1 MIKVIKRNGKTTDFN
16 IEKIEKAILYA
27 MNDINYQDK
36 DNIHEIVESIIE
48 QIEDLELDTITVEE
62 IQEIVVGELYSVDR
76 KLGRVYN
83 DYRNE
88 KNLVRDNQEDGL
100 LSRDFLSKYKHLPDP
115 FPTDMSSFVFYRTY
129 SRFLP
134 KENRRE
140 RWWEV
145 VKRVVEYN
153 CSLAP
158 TSVQEAEKLFD
169 NIYNLKQFPS
179 GRSFWIGG
187 TEVSRKYPQ
196 ANFNCSFSILNEYD
210 AFVETFYL
218 LLIGAGVGYRVLPD
232 DVDRLP
238 KIRKDIE
245 IVDMYYRPVEKAQRK
260 EYTELTFLN
269 KETAKITIGDSKE
282 GWVQSLEAFL
292 KLHYDSFYRAVKT
305 IMIDY
310 NNIRP
315 AGEPLKTFGGTASG
329 HNSMMMMLN
338 KISKVIKNCNNVI
351 DETYVKLK
359 PIDCTDIANIL
370 GENVVSGGVRR
381 TAEIVLFDIDDKE
394 MLEAKNNLY
403 TLKDGKWV
411 VNKDIIHRSMSNN
424 STYYKQKPTRE
435 KLHWQVQ
442 QIRFSGEP
450 AFINQESASKRR
462 PNYQGN
468 NACFTGDMRL
478 LTSEG
483 YKTFEELNNKV
494 VEVININGETSAGKV
509 WCNGEKETI
518 RLRLANKKEITCTP
532 DHKFMTIDGEEVE
545 AKDLKG
551 KKLMPYIGN
560 HKIFDEEFIKYGFIQ
575 GDGSLGRLKSDV
587 YRGLEVNIGD
597 KDQDIYSLFR
607 NDKYTHVK
615 GDRKIYLQGYNDKL
629 NSLGFDSNQLPIREF
644 PSTYNNWNNLQKT
657 SFLQGC
663 FSANGGIIKKH
674 RISYKTTSIKFALK
688 LMDTL
693 KEDFA
698 IETYLTTN
706 KAKEVEFSNGTYLC
720 KESYDVNISK
730 YESIQTFHN
739 EINFY
744 HIYKKIELRNLLK
757 HKSPNVINI
766 LKSKLK
772 LVYDFNEPKTHWGIV
787 EGYIVHNCGEI
798 LLDDRGMC
806 NLTEINMVKF
816 IENGKLN
823 EKSLYDAQKL
833 SARTGYR
840 MTCVDFELHKW
851 DYINKR
857 DRLTGCS
864 ITGWQDAMNIL
875 KLSKEEQK
883 RVLNNLKQIAID
895 SANQLA
901 EELGYNKPVLNTT
914 LKPSGTISLLPNV
927 SAGIHYSHSESYVR
941 RIRINALDPLAFAL
955 KEMGYDLKA
964 EVGQTLDNATTLV
977 VEFPMKS
984 PAGKT
989 KQNVAAIEQLENY
1002 KFFMENYVNHNVSI
1016 TVTVRENEWDDVE
1029 QWLWDNWDSVIAISL
1044 LPLSDAMYNLMPYE
1058 EINEEQYTEL
1068 LNKTPKFNPSLI
1080 SKYEKGED
1088 FEVSEAD
1095 CEGGICPVK

>member
-1 MIKVIKRNGKTTDFN
+1 MIKVIKRNGKTVDFDV
-16 IEKIEKAILYA
+16 EKIEKAILYA
-27 MNDINYQDK
+27 MDDVDYEDK
-36 DNIHEIVESIIE
+36 ENIHDIVENIVE
-48 QIEDLELDTITVEE
+48 QIEDLEEDTITVEE

-76 KLGRVYN
+76 KLGKIYN

-88 KNLVRDNQEDGL
+88 KNLNRDSQEYGL
-100 LSRDFLSKYKHLPDP
+100 LSKDFLSKYKHLSDP

-158 TSVQEAEKLFD
+158 TSVEEAEKLYD
-169 NIYNLKQFPS
+169 NIYNLRQFPS

-187 TEVSRKYPQ
+187 TEVSKKYPQ
-196 ANFNCSFSILNEYD
+196 ANFNCSFSILDEFD

-232 DVDRLP
+232 DVDKLP

-245 IVDMYYRPVEKAQRK
+245 IIDMYYRPVEKSQRK
-260 EYTELTFLN
+260 EFTELTFLN

-282 GWVQSLEAFL
+282 GWVQALELFL
-292 KLHYDSFYRAVKT
+292 KLHYDSFYRTVNT
-305 IMIDY
+305 VMIDY

-329 HNSMMMMLN
+329 HSSMAVMLN
-338 KISKVIKNCNNVI
+338 KISKVIKNCNNTI

-381 TAEIVLFDIDDKE
+381 TAEIVLFDVDDKE

-424 STYYKQKPTRE
+424 STYYKQKPKRE
-435 KLHWQVQ
+435 QLHWQLQ

-450 AFINQESASKRR
+450 AFINQESANKRR

-478 LTSEG
+478 LTSKG
-483 YKTFEELNNKV
+483 YKSFAELDGKN
-494 VEVININGETSAGKV
+494 VEIININGDSNIGKV
-509 WCNGEKETI
+509 WCNGEKQTI
-518 RLRLANKKEITCTP
+518 TLRLSNKKEITCTP
-532 DHKFMTIDGEEVE
+532 DHVFMTIDEDECE
-545 AKDLKG
+545 AQFLKG
-551 KKLMPYIGN
+551 KKIMPYIGN
-560 HKIFDEEFIKYGFIQ
+560 HKIFDDEYVKYGFIQ
-575 GDGSLGRLKSDV
+575 GDGDLGRLKSEAHK
-587 YRGLEVNIGD
+587 GIEVNIGD
-597 KDQDIYSLFR
+597 KDRDIFFLFR
-607 NDKYTHVK
+607 NDEFTKSE
-615 GDRKIYLQGYNDKL
+615 RKIYLQGGYKEKL
-629 NSLGFDSNQLPIREF
+629 IDLGFDSDALPTRKF
-644 PSTYNNWNNLQKT
+644 PVTYDNWTILQKA

-663 FSANGGIIKKH
+663 FSANGGVIKKY
-674 RISYKTTSIKFALK
+674 RVSYKTTSIEFALK

-693 KEDFA
+693 EKDFN
-698 IETYLTTN
+698 IKTFLTTN
-706 KAKEVEFSNGTYLC
+706 KAKEVTFSNGTYLC

-730 YESIQTFHN
+730 YDSIQIFHN

-744 HIYKKIELRNLLK
+744 HLYKKLELRELLK
-757 HKSPNVINI
+757 FKAPYVMNI
-766 LKSKLK
+766 LKNKLK
-772 LVYDFNEPKTHWGIV
+772 MVYDFTEPLTHWGVV
-787 EGYIVHNCGEI
+787 EGCIVHNCSEI
-798 LLDDRGMC
+798 LLDNRGMC
-806 NLTEINMVKF
+806 NLTEINIVKF

-823 EKSLYDAQKL
+823 EKELYHAQKL

-883 RVLNNLKQIAID
+883 RILNNLKQIAID

-927 SAGIHYSHSESYVR
+927 SAGIHYSHSEYYIR

-955 KEMGYDLKA
+955 KEMGYNLKP
-964 EVGQTLDNATTLV
+964 EVGQSLDNATTLV

-989 KQNVAAIEQLENY
+989 KQNVTAIEQLENY

-1029 QWLWDNWDSVIAISL
+1029 QWLWDNWDEVIAVSF
-1044 LPLSDAMYNLMPYE
+1044 LPLSDAMYDLMPYE
-1058 EINEEQYTEL
+1058 EINKEQYEEL

-1080 SKYEKGED
+1080 SKYEKGDD
-1088 FEVSEAD
+1088 FEIVEAD
-1095 CEGGICPVK
+1095 CDSGICPVK